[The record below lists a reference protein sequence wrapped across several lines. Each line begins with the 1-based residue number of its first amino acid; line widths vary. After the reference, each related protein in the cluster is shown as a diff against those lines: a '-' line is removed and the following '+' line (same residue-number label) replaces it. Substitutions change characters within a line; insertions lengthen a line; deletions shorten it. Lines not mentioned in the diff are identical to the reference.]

1 MDESPGAA
9 VPAHRAG
16 LGISRSSAAIGTKC
30 SNTFLIDFL
39 EITMET
45 VALVV
50 VNGLRPSPPWR
61 LSKMLGFQEVP
72 AGLKNIS
79 TDLRLVL
86 QTVLP
91 REEKRKQEELRNELR
106 Y

>member
-1 MDESPGAA
+1 
-9 VPAHRAG
+9 
-16 LGISRSSAAIGTKC
+16 
-30 SNTFLIDFL
+30 
-39 EITMET
+39 MET

-106 Y
+106 D